1 MIFKKQLILSLLAL
15 VNLLF
20 FTACGKTSVEIDEST
35 YEPKIVI
42 NGFLYPQKRP
52 TRIFI
57 TRNFP
62 VGTTIDKEKIA
73 LTDADVSITDLS
85 DGSVHPLV
93 FNRSIGY
100 FEYPDTDWQIACG
113 QSYRLR
119 VTAPIDG
126 QTLSAASTTT
136 VPDRGLQIDR
146 QQSIY
151 GDLYYRQKDEQG
163 RLISPRVAY
172 RQSPKAAF
180 YLLSISGLEASVE
193 NFIYENPVGQ
203 DIRKALEEGMHIED
217 FQYRAKWTR
226 PENILNGLSVMEVNW
241 YMIWFYG
248 RYRLILYA
256 GDRNF
261 YHFYTTHRNVQEP
274 DGNLHQ
280 PLFDIEGD
288 GIGVFGSAVT
298 DTVYLNILKKPSGFP
313 ESKPAL
319 RGTVSIH

>member
-1 MIFKKQLILSLLAL
+1 MEPSKIIQYVILALALSLL
-15 VNLLF
+15 F
-20 FTACGKTSVEIDEST
+20 ACGKTSVQIDEST

-42 NGFLYPQKRP
+42 NGYLYPEERP

-62 VGTTIDKEKIA
+62 VGATIDKEKIA
-73 LTDADVSITDLS
+73 LTDADVTITDLS

-93 FNRSIGY
+93 FNGAFGF
-100 FEYPDTDWQIACG
+100 FESTDSDWRIAYE
-113 QSYRLR
+113 QSYRLQ
-119 VTAPIDG
+119 VNATIDG
-126 QTLSAASTTT
+126 QALSAASTTT
-136 VPDRGLQIDR
+136 VPGPGLQIDLAH
-146 QQSIY
+146 SVY
-151 GDLYYRQKDEQG
+151 GDLYYRQKDENG
-163 RLISPRVAY
+163 NLISPRVAY
-172 RQSPKAAF
+172 RQSPDAAF
-180 YLLSISGLEASVE
+180 YLLSVAGLDASVE
-193 NFIYENPVGQ
+193 SFIYENPVGT
-203 DIRKALEEGMHIED
+203 DIRKAMERGANIED

-226 PENILNGLSVMEVNW
+226 PENSSGGLSIIEINW

-261 YHFYTTHRNVQEP
+261 YHFYSTHRNVQEP

-298 DTVYLNILKKPSGFP
+298 DTVYLNILKKP
-313 ESKPAL
+313 
-319 RGTVSIH
+319 